1 MWMKRGGGGVEED
14 VWIGREGGWVEED
27 VCGWGTRVDKEGR
40 GGSMLPRVSS
50 PLH

>member
-1 MWMKRGGGGVEED
+1 MKRGGGGMEED

-40 GGSMLPRVSS
+40 WGGMLPRVSS